1 MMKCVAETCNYF
13 DKHRH
18 CSDECKSIGVCR
30 IITNADRI
38 RAMTDE
44 ELVDLIIRYDS
55 NLDCYFAPPNSQYH
69 TDEES
74 AKMDALKWL
83 QQPTDEVK

>member
-1 MMKCVAETCNYF
+1 MSEKIKKRVIELARTSRFNKKRPAC
-13 DKHRH
+13 
-18 CSDECKSIGVCR
+18 I
-30 IITNADRI
+30 NADCI

-83 QQPTDEVK
+83 QQPTEEDKPNG